1 MNLHLALAKALEELG
16 ARTLF
21 GLLGDANLF
30 LGDSYARETGGSY
43 VAAAHEAGAVL
54 MANGYAITSGEVGVA
69 TVSHGPGFSNTVTPL
84 IEGVRNRTPMVLI
97 AGDTDL
103 EDEGNLQDVHQEGL
117 VAATGA
123 GFVQV
128 RTAEMGVRALRTSFH
143 RAVVE
148 QRPIV
153 LNVPRSFQLED
164 VPYLATN
171 PVTVASASETFDASS
186 LDSVAGLIAWANRP
200 IILAGHGA
208 IGSASRQALISLGQ
222 LLGAPLATTLKA
234 KDLFKGERLDLG
246 LFGTL
251 SSDTTVD
258 AIAAADCVI
267 AFGAS
272 LNRYTTDRGALLKG
286 KRVVQCDV
294 NAAAIG
300 ALANLEEGICG
311 DAAAVAQAIGEVLQ
325 TAGVEPSSYYS
336 EMAARA
342 QPEQSVDRVESAA
355 GTVDIRD
362 ALVRLEGLVP
372 EKRLLAV
379 DVGRFMFETLKIL
392 SVPEP
397 RSYVHSASLASIGLA
412 VGNGVGACFG
422 QPDRPCLVVVGDGGF
437 MLGGLAEFNT
447 AVRYGLKLITVVMND
462 GSYGAE
468 HVQLRRR
475 DMSAEIMEMGW
486 PELAPLAEALGGRG
500 VTIRNLVDFDPLEHA
515 IKELDGPLLVDV
527 KLDPEVVP
535 IP

>member
-1 MNLHLALAKALEELG
+1 
-16 ARTLF
+16 
-21 GLLGDANLF
+21 
-30 LGDSYARETGGSY
+30 
-43 VAAAHEAGAVL
+43 
-54 MANGYAITSGEVGVA
+54 MANGYAITSGKVGVA

-128 RTAEMGVRALRTSFH
+128 RTADMGVRALTTSIH
-143 RAVVE
+143 RAAVE

-153 LNVPRSFQLED
+153 LNVPRRFQLED
-164 VPYLATN
+164 VPYLGPK
-171 PVTVASASETFDASS
+171 PVTLAGGRETFDAAS
-186 LDSVAGLIAWANRP
+186 LDNVAGLIAWANRP

-208 IGSASRQALISLGQ
+208 IDRASRQALINLGQ

-251 SSDTTVD
+251 SSDRTVD
-258 AIAAADCVI
+258 AIAAADCVV

-272 LNRYTTDRGALLKG
+272 LNRYTTDGGALLKG

-300 ALANLEEGICG
+300 ALANPDEGICG
-311 DAAAVAQAIGEVLQ
+311 DAAAVAEAISKALE
-325 TAGVEPSSYYS
+325 TAGLEPSSYYS
-336 EMAARA
+336 EMAPRT
-342 QPEQSVDRVESAA
+342 QPERRVDGVVSAA
-355 GTVDIRD
+355 GTVEIRD
-362 ALVRLEGLVP
+362 ALVRLEDLVP

-379 DVGRFMFETLKIL
+379 DVGRFMFETLKML

-412 VGNGVGACFG
+412 VATGVGACFG
-422 QPDRPCLVVVGDGGF
+422 QPDRPCLVIVGDGGF

-447 AVRYGLKLITVVMND
+447 AVRYGLKLIAVVMND

-475 DMSAEIMEMGW
+475 DMSAEIMEMDW
-486 PELAPLAEALGGRG
+486 PELAPVAEALGGRG
-500 VTIRNLVDFDPLEHA
+500 VTIRNLEDFDALEQA
-515 IKELDGPLLVDV
+515 INDLDGPLLVDV